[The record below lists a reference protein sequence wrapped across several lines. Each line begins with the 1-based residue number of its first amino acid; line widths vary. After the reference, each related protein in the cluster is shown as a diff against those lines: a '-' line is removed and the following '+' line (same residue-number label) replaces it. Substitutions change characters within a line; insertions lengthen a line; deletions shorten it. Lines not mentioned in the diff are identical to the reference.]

1 MSGRDDAL
9 EKTQEDILRERAM
22 VLARAGDSVQRALE
36 KLKKIETA
44 IEEKLEIYH
53 EAVAGNSPRTDTGS
67 GDTPRGS
74 LDELCNDIDRKI
86 WEYNTTRKHAKL
98 RYYYLIVTR
107 EAMGFRR
114 HKTVEEIYKIPA
126 KKDYIKRRGWTH
138 SLNRE

>member
-1 MSGRDDAL
+1 MSGRDNAL

-36 KLKKIETA
+36 KLKKIEA
-44 IEEKLEIYH
+44 VIEERLELYH
-53 EAVAGNSPRTDTGS
+53 EAVAGNSRSHRSDS
-67 GDTPRGS
+67 GEPLFRS
-74 LDELCNDIDRKI
+74 FEELCNDIDSRI
-86 WEYNTTRKHAKL
+86 REYNKTREHAKL

-114 HKTVEEIYKIPA
+114 HKMVEEIYKIPS
-126 KKDYIKRRGWTH
+126 KKEYVKRREWIN

>member
-1 MSGRDDAL
+1 MSGRDNAL

-36 KLKKIETA
+36 KLKKIEA
-44 IEEKLEIYH
+44 VIEERLELYQ
-53 EAVAGNSPRTDTGS
+53 EAVAGTNRYASFGS
-67 GDTPRGS
+67 GEPLFRS
-74 LDELCNDIDRKI
+74 FEELCNDIDSRI
-86 WEYNTTRKHAKL
+86 REYNKTREHAKL

-114 HKTVEEIYKIPA
+114 HKTVEEIYKIPS
-126 KKDYIKRRGWTH
+126 KKEYMKRREWIN